1 MIILR
6 DITIKNFL
14 SHENTR
20 MNFPLGVI
28 VLVGPNGSGKTAI
41 MDAIMHSLLGF
52 RGVRS
57 RASSVDDLIRFGAK
71 SMELELNF
79 EADGRE
85 YNLNW
90 RRERGG
96 EVNAR
101 LQCKGVGLITDS
113 ATKTV
118 QEVLKI
124 IGIDKD
130 TLLSSVFIRQGEI
143 TNLIEEEPSRR
154 KEVIGRI
161 LGLDRYEK
169 AYDKMREV
177 IDSLEKMKNTYS
189 NEAKRIDGSMEVLK
203 KRLEKLSQDIK
214 AHQEKLT
221 KRRDELNSKLME
233 LKSLQMEKEML
244 DGMKKSYDELRER
257 RGRIEENMKRIE
269 ESLKELKGKQAKCAD
284 AKKRIEVMKNEI
296 SRIPLL
302 ERYIE
307 IYYEME
313 KLNSDM
319 KSLNENINKLRELED
334 YEKRLAD
341 LSNEVLKYLP
351 EPSMEALR
359 KMLETLRNS
368 ENMIQDEINEKQRE
382 IGERIGKINELKG
395 HIDHIEKLD
404 VCPVCK
410 TKLSDTHK
418 ERVKEEISM
427 ELQKIELELN
437 SLKESL
443 QSLSKNLEEVKSK
456 TKNFSEITSKVRDI
470 ENLKSFVNR
479 VRSELVGSI
488 PELGDLNFRVEDAK
502 SILTNKLEDLRSK
515 VNACGSELNDIVKSL
530 GYEPKDPKRELELL
544 KRRLDEYNNL
554 RVEAERYDD
563 YSKQIENL
571 SLELEKRRNE
581 YNAVEN
587 EIKNLGYDAKRYDE
601 VNQKFSK
608 LTSICGELKGEI
620 RQIEEAIDGYNR
632 DLDNLKSE
640 IERLRSDRES
650 IDAKLGR
657 IENAIKTVKIIRGV
671 FSKDG
676 IQKLIRQRITPLIS
690 QLATNYIDQFN
701 LDITGI
707 SMDEDLEI
715 KVAKGGDFMPLQL
728 LSGGE
733 KVAVAIALRLALARA
748 LAERFSTVIMDEPTV
763 HLDEERRRVLIDVF
777 KNFRESA
784 ITQQMIIITHDKEL
798 EEVADTIYQVSKI
811 GGISRVM
818 EAEPEVK

>member
-1 MIILR
+1 MIILK

-20 MNFPLGVI
+20 ISFPLGVI
-28 VLVGPNGSGKTAI
+28 ALVGPNGSGKTAI
-41 MDAIMHSLLGF
+41 MDAIIHSLLGF

-79 EADGRE
+79 EADGKE

-124 IGIDKD
+124 IGVDKD

-143 TNLIEEEPSRR
+143 TNLIEEEPSKR

-169 AYDKMREV
+169 AYEKMREV
-177 IDSLEKMKNTYS
+177 IDHLEKMKNTYS
-189 NEAKRIDGSMEVLK
+189 NEAKRIDGSIEVLK
-203 KRLEKLSQDIK
+203 KRLDTLLQNIK
-214 AHQEKLT
+214 DHQEKLT
-221 KRRDELNSKLME
+221 KRKDELNSKLME

-244 DGMKKSYDELRER
+244 DSMKKMYDELRER
-257 RGRIEENMKRIE
+257 RGRIEENMKRVE
-269 ESLKELKGKQAKCAD
+269 ESLKELRDKQAKCAD
-284 AKKRIEVMKNEI
+284 AKNRIEVMKNEI

-313 KLNSDM
+313 KLNLNI
-319 KSLNENINKLRELED
+319 KSLNEDFSKLKELEN
-334 YEKRLAD
+334 YEKQLAD
-341 LSNEVLKYLP
+341 LSSEVLKYLP
-351 EPSMEALR
+351 EPSMEVLR
-359 KMLETLRNS
+359 RLLEILRNS
-368 ENMIQDEINEKQRE
+368 EKAIQDEINEKQRE
-382 IGERIGKINELKG
+382 MGERIGRINEFKG
-395 HIDHIEKLD
+395 HIEHIERLD

-410 TKLSDTHK
+410 TKLSNAHK
-418 ERVKEEISM
+418 EHVKTEISM
-427 ELQKIELELN
+427 EIQKIELELKN
-437 SLKESL
+437 LEEHVR
-443 QSLSKNLEEVKSK
+443 SLSKNLEEVKNK
-456 TKNFSEITSKVRDI
+456 TKNLSDITSKVRDI
-470 ENLKSFVNR
+470 ENLKSLISR
-479 VRSELVGSI
+479 VRGEITRSN
-488 PELGDLNFRVEDAK
+488 PELGDVNFRIEDAK

-515 VNACGSELNDIVKSL
+515 SNAYGSELNNIVKSL
-530 GYEPKDPKRELELL
+530 GYEPKDPKRELEIL
-544 KRRLDEYNNL
+544 KGMLEEYNNL
-554 RVEAERYDD
+554 RIEAERYDEF
-563 YSKQIENL
+563 SKQIDNL

-581 YNAVEN
+581 YNAVES
-587 EIKNLGYDAKRYDE
+587 ELKNLGYDAKRHDE
-601 VNQKFSK
+601 VNQKFLD

-620 RQIEEAIDGYNR
+620 KQIEETMESYNR
-632 DLDNLKSE
+632 DLNNLKSE
-640 IERLRSDRES
+640 IEKLRSARES
-650 IDAKLGR
+650 IDAKLER
-657 IENAIKTVKIIRGV
+657 IENAIKIVKIIRGA

-676 IQKLIRQRITPLIS
+676 IQKIIRQRITPLIS

-715 KVAKGGDFMPLQL
+715 KVSKGGDFMSLQL

-777 KNFRESA
+777 RNFRESA
-784 ITQQMIIITHDKEL
+784 ITQQMIIITHDREL
-798 EEVADTIYQVSKI
+798 EEVADTVYQVNKI
-811 GGISRVM
+811 GGASKVN
-818 EAEPEVK
+818 EVRL

>member
-1 MIILR
+1 MIILK

-14 SHENTR
+14 SHENTK

-143 TNLIEEEPSRR
+143 TNLIEEEPSKR

-169 AYDKMREV
+169 AYEKMRE
-177 IDSLEKMKNTYS
+177 IISKLKDIKGSYQ
-189 NEAKRIDGSMEVLK
+189 NEVNKINGLIEASK
-203 KRLEKLSQDIK
+203 KQLDKLSQDIV
-214 AHQEKLT
+214 AQQNELMKL
-221 KRRDELNSKLME
+221 KEELNSKLVK
-233 LKSLQMEKEML
+233 LNSIRIEKEIL
-244 DGMKKSYDELRER
+244 DGMQKKYDELYKRKE
-257 RGRIEENMKRIE
+257 RIEGDMKFIE
-269 ESLKELKGKQAKCAD
+269 KSIKELKDKQTECANAKN
-284 AKKRIEVMKNEI
+284 RIEVLKYEI
-296 SRIPLL
+296 SKIPLL

-307 IYYEME
+307 IYHEME
-313 KLNSDM
+313 KLNVDM
-319 KSLNENINKLRELED
+319 INLNEDMNKLKELED
-334 YEKRLAD
+334 YEKQLAEV
-341 LSNEVLKYLP
+341 LSKVLKYLP
-351 EPSMEALR
+351 EPSMEVLR
-359 KMLETLRNS
+359 REIETLQNS
-368 ENMIQDEINEKQRE
+368 ENIIQNEMNEKQRKR
-382 IGERIGKINELKG
+382 GEWIGKINELKG
-395 HIDHIEKLD
+395 HIEHIEELD
-404 VCPVCK
+404 ICPVCK
-410 TKLSDTHK
+410 TKLSHTHK
-418 ERVKEEISM
+418 ERVKTEISM
-427 ELQKIELELN
+427 EIQKFELELKG
-437 SLKESL
+437 LEEQI
-443 QSLSKNLEEVKSK
+443 QSLSKNLEEIRSK
-456 TKNFSEITSKVRDI
+456 IKILSDITSEVGHI
-470 ENLKSFVNR
+470 ENLKKLISK
-479 VRSELVGSI
+479 VRSDLTRSI
-488 PELGDLNFRVEDAK
+488 PEISNPNFKVEDAK
-502 SILTNKLEDLRSK
+502 LILTSKLENLK
-515 VNACGSELNDIVKSL
+515 LKLNAYESELNNIVKSL
-530 GYEPKDPKRELELL
+530 GYKPKDPKNELESL
-544 KRRLDEYNNL
+544 KIKRDEYNDL
-554 RVEAERYDD
+554 RVKAERYDE
-563 YSKQIENL
+563 YLKQIDNL
-571 SLELEKRRNE
+571 NSELEKLRSE
-581 YNAVEN
+581 YSTVES
-587 EIKNLGYDAKRYDE
+587 ELKNLGYDAKKHEE
-601 VNQKFSK
+601 VNQEFLK
-608 LTSICGELKGEI
+608 LTGKYNELKGKAA
-620 RQIEEAIDGYNR
+620 QIENDIENYNKK
-632 DLDNLKSE
+632 LNGLKSE
-640 IERLRSDRES
+640 IEKLRNDREN
-650 IDAKLGR
+650 INAKLER
-657 IENAIKTVKIIRGV
+657 IEYALKVIEIIRGV

-707 SMDEDLEI
+707 SVDEDLEI

-784 ITQQMIIITHDKEL
+784 ITQQMIIITHDREL
-798 EEVADTIYQVSKI
+798 EEVADTVYQVNKISGVSKV
-811 GGISRVM
+811 S
-818 EAEPEVK
+818 EVRL